1 MGRYGSLWSPCQ
13 IRLLRSSARRLETFP
28 DPTMASLSKRC
39 FRSKMTPTTS
49 PISASLDSERQRA
62 MRAILQQPLLG
73 AQGPYAEAYLLVRRH
88 AQWLKEWFSRHP
100 DWNFH
105 IDSEIAR
112 LRKTP
117 SDFADGTR
125 PAVDPSRG
133 ASFTK
138 RRYVLLCL
146 ALATLEQ
153 SEE

>member
-1 MGRYGSLWSPCQ
+1 MS
-13 IRLLRSSARRLETFP
+13 T
-28 DPTMASLSKRC
+28 
-39 FRSKMTPTTS
+39 
-49 PISASLDSERQRA
+49 ISASLDAERQRA
-62 MRAILQQPLLG
+62 MRAILQRPLLSADG
-73 AQGPYAEAYLLVRRH
+73 VGAEAYLLVRRH

-117 SDFADGTR
+117 ADLGDGTR
-125 PAVDPSRG
+125 PAVDPNRG

-146 ALATLEQ
+146 TLATLEQ
-153 SEE
+153 AERQVVLGRLAEGSMELIASDPGFESAGIHFDLKSQD